1 MKRRVGS
8 RYVHNFNTCKRNAA
22 AGWHAGWRL
31 PIINVSGGKICR
43 NLQMHGGILLCLQV
57 PQLCTDLDLD
67 VLYILLLENYGKFA
81 RQNTMI
87 ALGDESFRF
96 HSNNFD
102 EMPSKLEST
111 ENPRSSEKYPTP
123 LWVFLNGC
131 CTPAGCF
138 IIVVMGCIMGTDQ
151 TLF

>member
-1 MKRRVGS
+1 
-8 RYVHNFNTCKRNAA
+8 
-22 AGWHAGWRL
+22 
-31 PIINVSGGKICR
+31 
-43 NLQMHGGILLCLQV
+43 MHGGILLCLQV

-96 HSNNFD
+96 HSNDFD

-123 LWVFLNGC
+123 L
-131 CTPAGCF
+131 
-138 IIVVMGCIMGTDQ
+138 
-151 TLF
+151 